1 MNIGGVTIEVADA
14 VSLIELAA
22 KLGAH
27 IYKAIESN
35 GSYSDAQKAALI
47 ARVKA
52 AGNYVPRDLDA
63 RPVPHD
69 GSPSVEDDDI
79 PDPAPTRPVR

>member
-1 MNIGGVTIEVADA
+1 MNIGGVTIEVSDA
-14 VSLIELAA
+14 VALIELAA

-27 IYKAIESN
+27 IYKAIESD
-35 GSYSDAQKAALI
+35 GRYTPEQRAALI

-52 AGNYVPRDLDA
+52 AGNYRPRDLDA
-63 RPVPHD
+63 KPVPHE
-69 GSPSVEDDDI
+69 GSPTVEGEII